1 MLQRIHDSL
10 SLGRWVVAILLGLIA
25 ITFIFWGVDFGM
37 TGPATFA
44 AKVNGEDVSL
54 DDFNNAL
61 QNRQNQYQ
69 QIYRS
74 ELPDELRRELRRS
87 VIDEL
92 VRNAAL
98 KQRVNEQGYRASA
111 ERVDAAIRDIAA
123 FQVDGV
129 FNEQIAMATLA
140 NEGYT
145 REGFRAVMRDSL
157 KVQDLESGIVDSTFL
172 TPAEFRRY
180 IELYNQRREVAYA
193 LFDANTFATDVTID
207 DAAVTAHYDSN
218 QASYQTD
225 ETVDLEYVEL
235 ALADVAATVEVTD
248 DDLRAAYDQ
257 ERERFETA
265 EERHARHILFEITD
279 GEDAARTAA
288 EAAEARLRAGE
299 DFAAVAAELS
309 ADAGTKAQGGDL
321 GWMARGTLVGPFEDA
336 LFALQVGEISAPVK
350 SEFGFHIIRLDELRA
365 GEVQPFEAVRDEL
378 AAETRTRLAEDD
390 FFDRVDR
397 LSDAAFDAGN
407 ELATVASELDL
418 PLKTAAG
425 FSRSGDPSLFENSA
439 GVVQAAF
446 GDELVESGRNS
457 DVIELAEDHVVVL
470 RVAAHQV
477 PTTKPLDEV
486 RDQIREEL
494 TRERSQQLA
503 EEAAQAF
510 FAEFERGA
518 DPVSLAATYRG
529 TWQPAT
535 WLTRTDAVAPTEV
548 LAAAFGMPKVLSG
561 VVQREVIALA
571 NGGQAV
577 IALSN
582 VEAGQPS
589 SMSQDERDQR
599 QQQLSEQAARAELT
613 GYAGNVRD
621 QATVRIPPD
630 ILEPPVF

>member
-1 MLQRIHDSL
+1 MPHVRVATAFIAWLFL
-10 SLGRWVVAILLGLIA
+10 SG
-25 ITFIFWGVDFGM
+25 
-37 TGPATFA
+37 
-44 AKVNGEDVSL
+44 
-54 DDFNNAL
+54 
-61 QNRQNQYQ
+61 
-69 QIYRS
+69 
-74 ELPDELRRELRRS
+74 
-87 VIDEL
+87 
-92 VRNAAL
+92 
-98 KQRVNEQGYRASA
+98 
-111 ERVDAAIRDIAA
+111 
-123 FQVDGV
+123 
-129 FNEQIAMATLA
+129 
-140 NEGYT
+140 
-145 REGFRAVMRDSL
+145 
-157 KVQDLESGIVDSTFL
+157 
-172 TPAEFRRY
+172 
-180 IELYNQRREVAYA
+180 
-193 LFDANTFATDVTID
+193 
-207 DAAVTAHYDSN
+207 
-218 QASYQTD
+218 
-225 ETVDLEYVEL
+225 
-235 ALADVAATVEVTD
+235 ALAA
-248 DDLRAAYDQ
+248 
-257 ERERFETA
+257 
-265 EERHARHILFEITD
+265 
-279 GEDAARTAA
+279 
-288 EAAEARLRAGE
+288 
-299 DFAAVAAELS
+299 
-309 ADAGTKAQGGDL
+309 
-321 GWMARGTLVGPFEDA
+321 P
-336 LFALQVGEISAPVK
+336 FALQVGEISAPVK

-397 LSDAAFDAGN
+397 LSDVAFDAGN

-425 FSRSGDPSLFENSA
+425 FSRSGDPNLFENSA
-439 GVVQAAF
+439 AVVQAAF

-518 DPVSLAATYRG
+518 DPVSLAATHRG
-529 TWQPAT
+529 TWHPAA

-582 VEAGQPS
+582 VEAGQPA